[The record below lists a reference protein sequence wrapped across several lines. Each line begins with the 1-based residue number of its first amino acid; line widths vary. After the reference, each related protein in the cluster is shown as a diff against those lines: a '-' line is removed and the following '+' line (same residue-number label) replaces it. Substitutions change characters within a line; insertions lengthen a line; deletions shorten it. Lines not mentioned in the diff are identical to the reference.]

1 MKKALI
7 LLLICTAVTRA
18 TGEQT
23 QETESASAEKM
34 EAAVAASIIRL
45 DETLT
50 FYCDIPQFPALFGKD
65 MPVRLKTLRPA
76 RTQEENRKL
85 LAFLN
90 ELLFSKTRPVQSVLL
105 KGIERGTSFC
115 LMADVEVDGRDLCEL
130 LVQQNLAH
138 KIVVVGDG
146 PTADSENAVTVSQT
160 DAPAAGGYVSS
171 KSSKVFHKP
180 TCPHAKRLDMSKAQT
195 FATRDEAVKTGRR
208 PCKTC
213 NP

>member
-23 QETESASAEKM
+23 QETESASAEKT

-45 DETLT
+45 DETIT

-115 LMADVEVDGRDLCEL
+115 LMADVEVDGHDLCEL

-138 KIVVVGDG
+138 RIVIVGDR
-146 PTADSENAVTVSQT
+146 PADETDSAVTVAEN
-160 DAPAAGGYVSS
+160 DAPAPDVFVSS